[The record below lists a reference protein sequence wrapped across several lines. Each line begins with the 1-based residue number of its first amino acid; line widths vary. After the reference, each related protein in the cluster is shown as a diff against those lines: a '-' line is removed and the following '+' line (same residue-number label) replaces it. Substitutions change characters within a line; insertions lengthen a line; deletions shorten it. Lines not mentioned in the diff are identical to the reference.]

1 MSLTL
6 TILLS
11 LFSAGILAGRVYE
24 ILNLTDVSTGFLLV
38 NGIVMNPYILGI
50 FVVIALCC
58 GILIFSSYKTVKP
71 YYSKSSKYTAV
82 LAGAAFI
89 AAGGFAFKVEI
100 IAPFFIAGGAALIV
114 MAITDLGKKKT
125 DIAVMLLMLAFAAGM
140 CMDVVSFNV
149 STYHNTV
156 FMQNVL
162 EYLCISVF
170 MLMMVK
176 NVYMPSKHSRMML
189 YVTGMLTFA
198 VCSMMNIADIICYVM
213 TGGQSLYQVL
223 IYVAM
228 ALFGIFAFDTA
239 VSAIPSQKEIKKD
252 IEDVQK
258 HDVTEYI
265 EKTETKESFEENIA
279 ENTVEAQTAENETV
293 EAEETESEK
302 EELSVAKD
310 EIADAFAQSELE
322 QMFDTFAEEKADNN
336 FENNEIK
343 DIAQEVVLKEETE
356 NDISKYAMVSELFGA
371 QAETEITAQL
381 PQNIFSETRSF
392 KKFSQPKLEESAPE
406 YDMLKSMFKGED
418 TSQYQLDV
426 EDNDIK
432 KDKKQ
437 LQPKQKRSLFSI
449 NKKEKIK
456 EEKTVEEKVVEKKD
470 IVENVQP
477 EKTEIIHKNDST
489 TAKQTEKT
497 KFVSSESRKKVS
509 KTETKKIVYKKPK

>member
-50 FVVIALCC
+50 FVVITLCC
-58 GILIFSSYKTVKP
+58 GILVFSSYKVVKP
-71 YYSKSSKYTAV
+71 YYSKSSKYTAI
-82 LAGAAFI
+82 LAGIAFI
-89 AAGGFAFKVEI
+89 AAGALSFQIEM
-100 IAPFFIAGGAALIV
+100 IAPFFIAGGLSLVI

-162 EYLCISVF
+162 EYLCIAAF
-170 MLMMVK
+170 MLMVFK
-176 NVYMPSKHSRMML
+176 NAYMPSKYSRMML
-189 YVTGMLTFA
+189 YVTGMISFS

-213 TGGQSLYQVL
+213 NGGQLLYQLV

-228 ALFGIFAFDTA
+228 AIFGVFAFDTA

-252 IEDVQK
+252 VEAEQK
-258 HDVTEYI
+258 NDVTEDK
-265 EKTETKESFEENIA
+265 EKTEIKESVKENIT
-279 ENTVEAQTAENETV
+279 ENTVESEIAESV
-293 EAEETESEK
+293 IVETEISEAEK
-302 EELSVAKD
+302 EEWALAEEEMSS
-310 EIADAFAQSELE
+310 AFAQSELE
-322 QMFDTFAEEKADNN
+322 QIFDALAEEKEESVVEA
-336 FENNEIK
+336 NEIA
-343 DIAQEVVLKEETE
+343 DIASEVVLKEETE
-356 NDISKYAMVSELFGA
+356 NDVSKYTMVSELFGT

-381 PQNIFSETRSF
+381 PQNILSETRSF

-406 YDMLKSMFKGED
+406 FDMLKSMFKGED
-418 TSQYQLDV
+418 TSQYQFDV
-426 EDNDIK
+426 EDNGIK

-437 LQPKQKRSLFSI
+437 LQPKQKRSLFGGK
-449 NKKEKIK
+449 KKEEVKAEVK
-456 EEKTVEEKVVEKKD
+456 EEKIVTEKPVEE
-470 IVENVQP
+470 NNMSP
-477 EKTEIIHKNDST
+477 KTE
-489 TAKQTEKT
+489 TAPKTETKAVRPTGKT
-497 KFVSSESRKKVS
+497 KFVASEPRTLAT
-509 KTETKKIVYKKPK
+509 KTEAKKIVYKKPK